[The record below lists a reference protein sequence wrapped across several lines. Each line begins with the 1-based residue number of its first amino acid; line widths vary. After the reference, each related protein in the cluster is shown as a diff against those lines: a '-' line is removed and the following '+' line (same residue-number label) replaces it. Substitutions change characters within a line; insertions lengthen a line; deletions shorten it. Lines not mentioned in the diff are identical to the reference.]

1 MSILLEIE
9 KGESR
14 KLEFKEHLPESMKI
28 SKTVVAF
35 SNGAGGKLIIG
46 INDEGQVTGVSDEEV
61 LEIPD
66 KISNIIY
73 DSCYPAII
81 PEIYIENINGKK
93 VIIVEVFP
101 GNLKP
106 YYIKSKGKLKGTYIR
121 VGATNKLSDE
131 EMIMELERQKRNI
144 SFDEECV
151 YDYDLLNIDLSKL
164 KNDFYRYTEKELN
177 EENLVNLKL
186 IKEENG

>member
-1 MSILLEIE
+1 MSILSEIE

-14 KLEFKEHLPESMKI
+14 KVEFKEYLPESSKI
-28 SKTVVAF
+28 SKTIIGF

-46 INDEGQVTGVSDEEV
+46 VNDNGKVTGVSDDEIF
-61 LEIPD
+61 EIPD

-81 PEIYIENINGKK
+81 PEMYIENIHGKN
-93 VIIVEVFP
+93 VIIIEVFP

-121 VGATNKLSDE
+121 WSNK
-131 EMIMELERQKRNI
+131 
-144 SFDEECV
+144 
-151 YDYDLLNIDLSKL
+151 
-164 KNDFYRYTEKELN
+164 
-177 EENLVNLKL
+177 
-186 IKEENG
+186 

>member
-1 MSILLEIE
+1 MWWEYLSILLEIE

-81 PEIYIENINGKK
+81 PEIYIERS
-93 VIIVEVFP
+93 EE
-101 GNLKP
+101 
-106 YYIKSKGKLKGTYIR
+106 R
-121 VGATNKLSDE
+121 V
-131 EMIMELERQKRNI
+131 
-144 SFDEECV
+144 
-151 YDYDLLNIDLSKL
+151 
-164 KNDFYRYTEKELN
+164 
-177 EENLVNLKL
+177 
-186 IKEENG
+186 